1 MSSITVI
8 VQYLLTKFR
17 LSIFLTGPGSTSK
30 LVPGFASR
38 DPKDLPAVESLGG
51 GGAYNSSKRKDAVL
65 YGFIVYNKAI
75 HPIRV
80 PPLSFCFGVVTDGR

>member
-51 GGAYNSSKRKDAVL
+51 GGARIIPVRGKML
-65 YGFIVYNKAI
+65 
-75 HPIRV
+75 
-80 PPLSFCFGVVTDGR
+80 CFMGS

>member
-1 MSSITVI
+1 MSIICFISVSPVGWVYFLRQGVNVCISYLDSQGMSSITVI

-51 GGAYNSSKRKDAVL
+51 GG
-65 YGFIVYNKAI
+65 
-75 HPIRV
+75 RV
-80 PPLSFCFGVVTDGR
+80 